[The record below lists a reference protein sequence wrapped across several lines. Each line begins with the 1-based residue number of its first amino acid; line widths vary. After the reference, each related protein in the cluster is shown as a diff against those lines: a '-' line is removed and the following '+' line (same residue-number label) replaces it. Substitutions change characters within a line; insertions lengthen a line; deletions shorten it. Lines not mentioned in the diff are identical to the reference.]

1 MSAISGLP
9 ATHLAALPP
18 VKLDLSAGQ
27 AQDTGRHRLD
37 LSPGLGDLRSLSP
50 GELYGVLAGEVAKHG
65 SQEARD
71 ALAAGQAF
79 DLDLFLDGEFL
90 GTAHLDPTTATARFS
105 SGNTNTGS
113 SNGGMTDP
121 CLAFGPL
128 PNPRGDDRAIEL
140 PPLPQFILDL
150 FDRRD

>member
-79 DLDLFLDGEFL
+79 ELDLFLDGEFL
-90 GTAHLDPTTATARFS
+90 GTAHLDPTPQTANFS
-105 SGNTNTGS
+105 SNTNTAN
-113 SNGGMTDP
+113 SNGGTSDP
-121 CLAFGPL
+121 TLLLGMAPD
-128 PNPRGDDRAIEL
+128 PRGDDRAIEL